1 MSTPEEIE
9 AARLDPRPPQPRLSI
24 SFTQKER
31 DRALAALDRAGTNV
45 RQLQS
50 TAFAAGVPST
60 TRLGVGALLDLED
73 VRRFILQEPHP
84 ALLPE
89 GSEHDLTLA
98 DILAREG

>member
-31 DRALAALDRAGTNV
+31 DRALAALDRAAANV
-45 RQLQS
+45 RRLEEPAGGAAQHGPLR
-50 TAFAAGVPST
+50 FAAA
-60 TRLGVGALLDLED
+60 ALLDLED
-73 VRRFILQEPHP
+73 VHRFLSRGRHPEEPHR
-84 ALLPE
+84 E
-89 GSEHDLTLA
+89 MTLA